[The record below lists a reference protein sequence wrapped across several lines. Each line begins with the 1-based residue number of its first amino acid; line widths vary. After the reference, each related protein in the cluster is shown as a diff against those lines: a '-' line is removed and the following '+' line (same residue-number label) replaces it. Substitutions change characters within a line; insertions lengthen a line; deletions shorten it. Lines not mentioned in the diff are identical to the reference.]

1 MSKHTSPIHLLAIDP
16 GSRYLGVAVFE
27 DLFLLNWR
35 TQIIED
41 KGRSAQAAVSR
52 VRQIVR
58 QSIKEHH
65 VTMVVVRPYCPCP
78 RHTSKVVAAMVK
90 EIQRFGKQQGLRVS
104 LCDPQRARKFLC
116 QGTRATKMEV
126 ARIISTDRYPH
137 PLLRHI
143 YEETRAK
150 PWFRE
155 KYHLQMFSAIAL
167 GLYALSKCQHIRLS
181 SEPHNEVH

>member
-104 LCDPQRARKFLC
+104 RCD
-116 QGTRATKMEV
+116 
-126 ARIISTDRYPH
+126 
-137 PLLRHI
+137 LLMPGHAGH
-143 YEETRAK
+143 EDGS
-150 PWFRE
+150 RE
-155 KYHLQMFSAIAL
+155 DYFHRPIPSPFAPPYL
-167 GLYALSKCQHIRLS
+167 
-181 SEPHNEVH
+181 